1 MGQEIAFRQLFL
13 GGYNYRQMIYSPQEK
28 LSQRELDNLMFERLR
43 SVITRLYENVP
54 VYRSKFDKAGVS
66 PKHLTK
72 LSDISHFPFTTK
84 ADLRDWYPLQASAV
98 PVHKLSRIHA
108 TAGTTGKPILSAYTA
123 KDLETWAELSARS
136 LVSAGVR
143 EGDIVQVALN
153 YGLRS
158 VGLGVH
164 YGAEKIK
171 AVVVPASDVNL
182 KSQIMLLEELKTTV
196 ICCAPSFALRI
207 AELMRQMGM
216 YKENFNLRVGVL
228 GGEPWSENMRAEIED
243 LLHII
248 AIDIYGLSEMF
259 GPGVAC
265 ECIESRA
272 GAHIFMDH
280 FLPEIIDPE
289 TGEVL
294 PPGEE
299 GELVLTSLTKE
310 AFPLVRYR
318 TRDITQLNPEPCK
331 CGRTFWRM
339 SKIMG
344 RTDDMI
350 FVRGVSLFPSQIE
363 SVLLRRPEVEP
374 RYMIEVERK
383 DALDHLTVSAEISS
397 DFFDAKKENIGELER
412 FIEGELLDFLG
423 VQAKVK
429 LLPHGSLPL
438 KDSKT
443 AMVVDKRKI

>member
-1 MGQEIAFRQLFL
+1 
-13 GGYNYRQMIYSPQEK
+13 MIYSPQEK
-28 LSQRELDNLMFERLR
+28 LSPRELDNLRFERLK
-43 SVITRLYENVP
+43 STITRLYENVP
-54 VYRSKFDKAGVS
+54 VYRHKFEKAGVS

-72 LSDISHFPFTTK
+72 LSDISLFPFTTK
-84 ADLRDWYPLQASAV
+84 ADLRDWYPLQALTV
-98 PVHKLSRIHA
+98 PVHKLARIHA
-108 TAGTTGKPILSAYTA
+108 TAGATGKPILSAYTT
-123 KDLETWAELSARS
+123 KDLETWTELSARS
-136 LVSAGVR
+136 LLSAGVR
-143 EGDIVQVALN
+143 EGDIIQVALN

-158 VGLGVH
+158 MGLGMH

-171 AVVVPASDVNL
+171 ALVIPASDVNL

-196 ICCAPSFALRI
+196 LCCAPSFALRI

-259 GPGVAC
+259 GMGVAC
-265 ECIESRA
+265 ECIESRT

-280 FLPEIIDPE
+280 FLPEIINPE
-289 TGEVL
+289 TGEIL

-318 TRDITQLNPEPCK
+318 TRDITKLNPEPCK

-339 SKIMG
+339 SKVVG

-350 FVRGVSLFPSQIE
+350 FVRGINLFPSQIE

-383 DALDHLTVSAEISS
+383 DALDHLTVRGEISPE
-397 DFFDAKKENIGELER
+397 FFEAGKESVKELEK
-412 FIEGELLDFLG
+412 FIECEIMDFLG
-423 VQAKVK
+423 VQATVK

-443 AMVVDKRKI
+443 AIVIDKRKI